1 MEDIENV
8 EDIEESFKF
17 AENPDSWQ
25 MKVHQ
30 YLSKRLPFPSP
41 FPLPWLIIATP
52 ILVVG
57 YMIESISRK
66 GLFAAEFGLIAALGN
81 AVVYFEMLVDDV
93 ADHFPHFVMRKR
105 EDVKKLLNDWYR
117 RTFWSLKD
125 MIAGTLLGIMFV
137 VVWWFDPPV
146 PRILASTP
154 GKVYIYFTSFL
165 VGFLGG
171 SMLWAMFRIAALM
184 LSLGSKD
191 VEIRPSVFDSS
202 TSPLRA
208 VSAVL
213 WKVSFTAIA
222 IYVSIILWL
231 ILCANR
237 RGVLTISLAITF
249 GIIFMLYF
257 IIPQWNI
264 HKTLLQLKQKRLR
277 KLIKQVD
284 NTFDKVSQNP
294 TRINIQQLRS
304 LFEVQQVVNGKSPWS
319 FGISELLVLLGSVIV
334 PLLILIIDWLIRDLK
349 G

>member
-1 MEDIENV
+1 MEEIENV
-8 EDIEESFKF
+8 EEAEESFKF

-25 MKVHQ
+25 MKIQ
-30 YLSKRLPFPSP
+30 RYLNKRLPFPSP

-52 ILVVG
+52 VFIAGFL
-57 YMIESISRK
+57 IESVRK
-66 GLFAAEFGLIAALGN
+66 RGLFAAEFGLVAALGN

-93 ADHFPHFVMRKR
+93 ADHFPYLVTQER
-105 EDVKKLLNDWYR
+105 EKVRELLNDWYQ
-117 RTFWSLKD
+117 RTFWSFKD
-125 MIAGTLLGIMFV
+125 MIAGALLGIIFV
-137 VVWWFDPPV
+137 LVWLFDPPDPSV
-146 PRILASTP
+146 LDSMT
-154 GKVYIYFTSFL
+154 GKVYVYAASFL

-191 VEIRPSVFDSS
+191 VEIKPSVFDGG

-231 ILCANR
+231 ILCANS
-237 RGVLTISLAITF
+237 RGIITMSLVVAF
-249 GIIFMLYF
+249 GIIFILYF

-264 HKTLLQLKQKRLR
+264 HRTLLHLKRKRLR
-277 KLIKQVD
+277 ELIKQVD
-284 NTFDKVSQNP
+284 KTFDKVAENP
-294 TRINIQQLRS
+294 TRVNIQQLRS

-334 PLLILIIDWLIRDLK
+334 PLLILIIDWAVKHTKD
-349 G
+349 

>member
-1 MEDIENV
+1 M

-25 MKVHQ
+25 MKVQ
-30 YLSKRLPFPSP
+30 KYLSERLRFPSP
-41 FPLPWLIIATP
+41 FPVPWLIIAVP
-52 ILVVG
+52 IFVIG
-57 YMIESISRK
+57 YMIEPIRREY
-66 GLFAAEFGLIAALGN
+66 LYAAEFGLIAALGN

-93 ADHFPHFVMRKR
+93 ADAFPHLVMRKR
-105 EDVKKLLNDWYR
+105 EEVEKLLKEWYKQ
-117 RTFWSLKD
+117 TFWSLKD
-125 MIAGTLLGIMFV
+125 MIAGALMGALLV
-137 VVWWFDPPV
+137 VVWRFDPPLPHV
-146 PRILASTP
+146 RDTKL
-154 GKVYIYFTSFL
+154 GEVYIYVASFL

-171 SMLWAMFRIAALM
+171 SMLWAMFRIATLM
-184 LSLGSKD
+184 LPLGKE

-237 RGVLTISLAITF
+237 RGLLTMTVAITF

-257 IIPQWNI
+257 IIPQWNV
-264 HKTLLQLKQKRLR
+264 HKTLLKLKRDRLR
-277 KLIKQVD
+277 KLVKQVD
-284 NTFDKVSQNP
+284 STFDEVARNP
-294 TRINIQQLRS
+294 TRDNIQQLRS

-319 FGISELLVLLGSVIV
+319 FGTTELLVLLGSVIV
-334 PLLILIIDWLIRDLK
+334 PLIILIIEWLINDWK

>member
-1 MEDIENV
+1 MEDMENV

-41 FPLPWLIIATP
+41 FPLPWLIITTP
-52 ILVVG
+52 ILIAG
-57 YMIESISRK
+57 YMIASIRRK
-66 GLFAAEFGLIAALGN
+66 CLFAAEFGLIAALGN
-81 AVVYFEMLVDDV
+81 AVVYFEMLVDEV
-93 ADHFPHFVMRKR
+93 ADTFPHLVMRKR
-105 EDVKKLLNDWYR
+105 EEVKELLNDWYQQ
-117 RTFWSLKD
+117 TFWSLND
-125 MIAGTLLGIMFV
+125 MIAGTLLGIIFV
-137 VVWWFDPPV
+137 VVWWLDPPV
-146 PRILASTP
+146 PRILSSTD
-154 GKVYIYFTSFL
+154 GKVYIYATSFL

-171 SMLWAMFRIAALM
+171 SMLWAMFRIATLM
-184 LSLGSKD
+184 LWLGKKI
-191 VEIRPSVFDSS
+191 EIRPSVFDSS

-237 RGVLTISLAITF
+237 RGVLTMSLTITF

-257 IIPQWNI
+257 IIPQWNV
-264 HKTLLQLKQKRLR
+264 HKTLLKLKQKRLM

-284 NTFDKVSQNP
+284 STFDKVAQNP
-294 TRINIQQLRS
+294 TRVNIQQLRS

-334 PLLILIIDWLIRDLK
+334 PLLILIIDWLIRD
-349 G
+349 